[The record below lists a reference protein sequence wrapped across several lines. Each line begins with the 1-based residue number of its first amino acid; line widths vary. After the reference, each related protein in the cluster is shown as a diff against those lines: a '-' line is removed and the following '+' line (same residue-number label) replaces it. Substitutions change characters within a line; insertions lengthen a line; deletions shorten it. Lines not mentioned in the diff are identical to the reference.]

1 MKKTPTSV
9 PHDGLFKTFLT
20 DPAVA
25 RDFLAIHLPPALL
38 QICDLNTLQLT
49 SGSFI
54 EEDLRTW
61 FADVLYSLKTI
72 NGEGYIY
79 ALIEHQSS
87 PDRHMAFRLMR
98 YCIAAMQ
105 RHLDAGHDRL
115 PLVMPILFCHGR
127 ATPWPHTLNWLEL
140 FDDPGVA
147 HQLYSQSFP
156 AVDPGT
162 LADDDIMKHRRVAVL
177 ELLLK
182 HIRIRELAE
191 IKESLI
197 SLLSQGY
204 STETQRMALLNW
216 MVQTGNAAE
225 PTALLEE
232 LAHRL
237 PQYKEEFMTIA
248 QKLEQI
254 GREQGLK
261 QGRLQGELETTR
273 KIAHTMLQNNMDDV
287 TVIKMT
293 GISEDELN
301 QIRHNVP

>member
-1 MKKTPTSV
+1 MKTITSV

-20 DPAVA
+20 DPATA

-38 QICDLNTLQLT
+38 QICDLDTLQLT

-61 FADVLYSLKTI
+61 FADVLYSLKTT
-72 NGEGYIY
+72 NGEGYLY
-79 ALIEHQSS
+79 VLIEHQSS

-140 FDDPGVA
+140 FDDPAVA
-147 HQLYSQSFP
+147 HQLYSQCFP
-156 AVDPGT
+156 VVDVGA
-162 LADDDIMKHRRVAVL
+162 LADDEIMKHRRMAML

-182 HIRIRELAE
+182 HIRIRDLAE
-191 IKESLI
+191 LKEPLI
-197 SLLSQGY
+197 SLLHEGF
-204 STETQRMALLNW
+204 TTDKQRMALMNW
-216 MVQTGNAAE
+216 MLQTGNAAE
-225 PTALLEE
+225 PTALLGE

-248 QKLEQI
+248 QKLEQM
-254 GREQGLK
+254 GREQGLQ
-261 QGRLQGELETTR
+261 QGRLLGEREATR
-273 KIAHTMLQNNMDDV
+273 KIVHTMLQNDIDEVMV
-287 TVIKMT
+287 MKIT
-293 GISEDELN
+293 GISEDELK
-301 QIRHNVP
+301 QFRQAAP